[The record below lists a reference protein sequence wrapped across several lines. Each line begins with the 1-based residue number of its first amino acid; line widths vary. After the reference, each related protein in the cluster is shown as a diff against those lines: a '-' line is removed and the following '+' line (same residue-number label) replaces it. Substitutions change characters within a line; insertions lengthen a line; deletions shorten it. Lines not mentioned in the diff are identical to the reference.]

1 MATTWPQATAW
12 PNELREH
19 ATYLSNYLR
28 EALLC
33 IEAAKEQPV
42 PTPLVKTIIT
52 STFGLIKKLEN
63 TPDFT
68 SVMEALT
75 AIQGDV
81 KTVAN
86 TA

>member
-19 ATYLSNYLR
+19 AAYLSNYLR

-33 IEAAKEQPV
+33 VDAAKEQPV

-63 TPDFT
+63 TPDFS

-75 AIQGDV
+75 VLQSDV
-81 KTVAN
+81 QSLAK
-86 TA
+86 